1 MAGHALGCGEKE
13 VMTAFAIAE
22 EFESSSVDG
31 VIDRLIAEHAS
42 AAARGAFCVTCS
54 FQAEDMIVL
63 DFLRRR
69 LPRIPVLFLDT
80 GYHFPETYAYRDR
93 MAKTWNLNIQNL
105 AAKQSVAEQE
115 AQFGILNQTDPARCC
130 HLRKVEPLFAALEN
144 FDVWFTG
151 LRREQ
156 SPTRKN
162 LKVLEHHELPSGK
175 KLVKVNPLAAWTWDQ
190 VWNYTNENKIDCL
203 PLYDFG
209 YRSIGCE
216 PCTAIPALGADARSG
231 RWGGR
236 KLECGIHTES
246 KRSDS

>member
-1 MAGHALGCGEKE
+1 MSQLSLDEQLESLSAGELIGRVLDEN
-13 VMTAFAIAE
+13 VFA
-22 EFESSSVDG
+22 G
-31 VIDRLIAEHAS
+31 
-42 AAARGAFCVTCS
+42 ARGVACITCS

-63 DFLRRR
+63 QLLQKR
-69 LPRIPVLFLDT
+69 LPEIPVLFLDT

-93 MAKTWNLNIQNL
+93 MTKAWNLNLQNL
-105 AAKQSVAEQE
+105 AAKQSVSEQE
-115 AQFGILNQTDPARCC
+115 AQFGILNRTDPGRCC
-130 HLRKVEPLFAALEN
+130 HLRKVEPLFAALRD

-162 LKVLEHHELPSGK
+162 LKITEQHQLPNGK
-175 KLVKVNPLAAWTWDQ
+175 KLLKVNPLAAWTWDQ
-190 VWNYTNENKIDCL
+190 VWKYTTDHAIDRL

-209 YRSIGCE
+209 YLSIGCE
-216 PCTAIPALGADARSG
+216 PCTAIPEAGADTRSG

-246 KRSDS
+246 KRAE